1 MALFIAACSSDN
13 SSTDSS
19 IVELEIGS
27 GDVISARRVSGEI
40 SEVGEVD
47 LYHVHAVET
56 NRMLQIKVSSET
68 LRPDVDLLVHVYER
82 NDNGDMVMIA
92 GDHAPV
98 DSLGAVTVKVDV
110 LIDEP
115 KDLYIHV
122 RDLMDDNSST
132 NRPYYISAYYE
143 GAPDG
148 NGSFETATDLV
159 IDGDDVVRDSIGS
172 EDDADCFRVTVTE
185 DGVYDIFVNFN
196 RLTGSSVRLSFTIYN
211 SETGEIIETRK
222 QGNITASHMVHF
234 LEAGETLE
242 AGQYIVVVSEDGKDS
257 FDTSSLYDISV
268 EQRNVA
274 EVMDNDMISEDKD
287 DFVPYGESMFTGAS
301 IDYYEDLDVYE
312 INSSVAGDI
321 KLLNLQF
328 ESISN
333 FSFTYRIELYTAA
346 SIDFLP
352 ISSAIPVFSHD
363 YRGGDNGDAPF
374 QVAMKL
380 DPAAN
385 YYMVVRAASGAAIIA
400 PALYTA
406 DVEVTG
412 ITDADESVVH
422 GDGHMGNDIDYNAID
437 LTAQPSHTG
446 KIAYRA
452 DVDYYKV
459 TVPANNSSK
468 QVLSFALD
476 IPDTELVQYAMK
488 ITGPGL
494 GVLGKTIFNSG
505 DDQRTL
511 DLKTS
516 FLVPE
521 SATASVYIVK
531 VYDFQ
536 DDNGEDANFQL
547 SWNVMNVHGAPAL
560 CPKAGGNTNTFYHN
574 ENDEVGFPGTLT
586 ITYPDTTTG
595 NFKVNNDVF
604 DITDTVNAPRTG
616 SDPVV
621 ISFPWVSGYIDYQND
636 EDWFTLDLS
645 APLNNADAN
654 WYYTISVEMYAN
666 GSPVEYTWEF
676 IPNSNGIPGNET
688 HPHVNTEWCGAYD
701 YYCANGIL
709 ANDGDKT
716 LASDLVNLSLMSTD
730 YRPESDSIE
739 RILWVGK
746 GSMAGSVWSGKV
758 FFRISD
764 FNYLRTGTPNNIVV
778 NPLPDNDWGYE
789 APYYFR
795 LTVKYYNDGLVP
807 PAAN

>member
-27 GDVISARRVSGEI
+27 GDVISAKRVSGEI
-40 SEVGEVD
+40 SEVEEVD

-68 LRPDVDLLVHVYER
+68 LRPDVDILVHVFEK
-82 NDNGDMVMIA
+82 NDNGDLVMIA

-98 DSLGAVTVKVDV
+98 DGLGAVTVKVDV

-122 RDLMDDNSST
+122 RDLMDDDSST

-148 NGSFETATDLV
+148 NGSFSTATDLV
-159 IDGDDVVRDSIGS
+159 MNGAAERDSIGS

-185 DGVYDIFVNFN
+185 DGVYDIFVDFD

-222 QGNITASHMVHF
+222 QGNLTASHMVHF
-234 LEAGETLE
+234 LEAGEYLG

-274 EVMDNDMISEDKD
+274 EVMENDSLADAVAD
-287 DFVPYGESMFTGAS
+287 GEAMFTGAS
-301 IDYYEDLDVYE
+301 IDYYEDQDVYE
-312 INSSVAGDI
+312 INSNVAGDI
-321 KLLNLQF
+321 KILDIQF
-328 ESISN
+328 ASDIPL
-333 FSFTYRIELYTAA
+333 TYRIELYTALNLA
-346 SIDFLP
+346 LDVP
-352 ISSAIPVFSHD
+352 IPEFSHD
-363 YRGGDNGDAPF
+363 YRGGDNGDGDY
-374 QVAMKL
+374 QVSMKL
-380 DPAAN
+380 DPN
-385 YYMVVRAASGAAIIA
+385 ETYFMVVQAASGASVSTLS
-400 PALYTA
+400 PYTA
-406 DVEVTG
+406 DVGVTG
-412 ITDADESVVH
+412 ITDADESFVH
-422 GDGHMGNDIDYNAID
+422 GDGHVGNDIDHNAID
-437 LTAQPSHTG
+437 LAPHPPHTG
-446 KIAYRA
+446 KIAYRG

-476 IPDTELVQYAMK
+476 IPATDLVQYAMK

-521 SATASVYIVK
+521 SVTDSVYIVK

-547 SWNVMNVHGAPAL
+547 SWNVVDVHGDPGA
-560 CPKAGGNTNTFYHN
+560 CPKTGGNTSTFYHN
-574 ENDEVGFPGTLT
+574 ENDEEDFPGILT
-586 ITYPDTTTG
+586 ITYPDTRTG
-595 NFKVNNDVF
+595 DFKVNNDVF

-616 SDPVV
+616 SDPVE

-645 APLNNADAN
+645 APLDNADVN

-666 GSPVEYTWEF
+666 GSPVEYTWEYM
-676 IPNSNGIPGNET
+676 PDSDGNS
-688 HPHVNTEWCGAYD
+688 HVSTEWCEPTALT
-701 YYCANGIL
+701 CRNGIQ
-709 ANDGDKT
+709 AGDGDKT
-716 LASDLVNLSLMSTD
+716 LASELINLSLMSSG
-730 YRPESDSIE
+730 YNNGS
-739 RILWVGK
+739 LWIGK
-746 GSMAGSVWSGKV
+746 GSMAGSIWSGKV
-758 FFRISD
+758 FFRITD
-764 FNYLRTGTPNNIVV
+764 FNYLRTGNPSVINNI
-778 NPLPDNDWGYE
+778 PDGDWGYD

>member
-1 MALFIAACSSDN
+1 MALFISACSSDN

-47 LYHVHAVET
+47 LYHVRAVET

-68 LRPDVDLLVHVYER
+68 YRPDVDLLVHVYER
-82 NDNGDMVMIA
+82 NNNGDLVMLA

-98 DSLGAVTVKVDV
+98 DSPGAVTVKVNV

-143 GAPDG
+143 GLPDG

-159 IDGDDVVRDSIGS
+159 IDGDAERDSIGS
-172 EDDADCFRVTVTE
+172 EDDADCFRVSVTE
-185 DGVYDIFVNFN
+185 DGVYDIFVDFD

-211 SETGEIIETRK
+211 SESGEIIETRK
-222 QGNITASHMVHF
+222 QGNLTASHMVHF

-268 EQRNVA
+268 KQRNVA
-274 EVMDNDMISEDKD
+274 EVMDNDMASEEKD
-287 DFVPYGESMFTGAS
+287 DFVHYGASMFTGAS

-312 INSSVAGDI
+312 INSNVTGDI

-328 ESISN
+328 ESVSN

-352 ISSAIPVFSHD
+352 ISSVIPVFSHD

-385 YYMVVRAASGAAIIA
+385 YYMVVRAASGAAVIA
-400 PALYTA
+400 PAQYTA

-422 GDGHMGNDIDYNAID
+422 GDGHVGNDIDHNAIN

-446 KIAYRA
+446 KIAYRS
-452 DVDYYKV
+452 DVDYYTV

-476 IPDTELVQYAMK
+476 IPATDLVQYAMK

-494 GVLGKTIFNSG
+494 GVLGKTVFNSG

-516 FLVPE
+516 FLVPA

-547 SWNVMNVHGAPAL
+547 SWNVVDVHGAPVA

-574 ENDEVGFPGTLT
+574 ENDDDDSTELLT
-586 ITYPDTTTG
+586 ITYPDTQHG
-595 NFKVNNDVF
+595 HFDVDSDVF

-645 APLNNADAN
+645 APLDNADTN

-666 GSPVEYTWEF
+666 GSPVEYTWEYM
-676 IPNSNGIPGNET
+676 PDSDGNSQVSMEGCRPADMN
-688 HPHVNTEWCGAYD
+688 CRS
-701 YYCANGIL
+701 GIL
-709 ANDGDKT
+709 ASDGDRT
-716 LASDLVNLSLMSTD
+716 LASDLINLSLMSTD
-730 YRPESDSIE
+730 YIPASGSGEK
-739 RILWVGK
+739 ILWVGK

-764 FNYLRTGTPNNIVV
+764 FNYLRTGTPDNIVL
-778 NPLPDNDWGYE
+778 NSLPDNDWGYE

>member
-1 MALFIAACSSDN
+1 MALFIAACSNDN

-19 IVELEIGS
+19 IVELEIGR
-27 GDVISARRVSGEI
+27 GDVISAKRVSGEI

-47 LYHVHAVET
+47 LYHVRAVET
-56 NRMLQIKVSSET
+56 NRMLQIKVSSNT
-68 LRPDVDLLVHVYER
+68 RRPDVDLLVHVFEK
-82 NDNGDMVMIA
+82 NNNGDLVMLA

-98 DSLGAVTVKVDV
+98 DSPGAVTVKVNV
-110 LIDEP
+110 LIDQP

-148 NGSFETATDLV
+148 NGSFSTATDLV
-159 IDGDDVVRDSIGS
+159 MDGPAARDSIGS

-196 RLTGSSVRLSFTIYN
+196 RLAGSSVRLSFTIYN

-222 QGNITASHMVHF
+222 QGNINASHMVHF
-234 LEAGETLE
+234 LEASQE
-242 AGQYIVVVSEDGKDS
+242 YIVMVSEDGKDS
-257 FDTSSLYDISV
+257 FDTSSIYDIRV

-274 EVMDNDMISEDKD
+274 EVMDNDMVSDEKD
-287 DFVPYGESMFTGAS
+287 DFVHYGESMFEGAS
-301 IDYYEDLDVYE
+301 IDYFEDLDVYE
-312 INSSVAGDI
+312 INSNVAGDI

-328 ESISN
+328 ESVSEL
-333 FSFTYRIELYTAA
+333 SFTYRIEIYTAA

-363 YRGGDNGDAPF
+363 YRGGANGDIPF

-385 YYMVVRAASGAAIIA
+385 YYMVVRAASGASVIA
-400 PALYTA
+400 PAEYTA

-422 GDGHMGNDIDYNAID
+422 GDGHVGNDIDHNAIG
-437 LTAQPSHTG
+437 LTAQPHTG
-446 KIAYRA
+446 KIAYRS

-459 TVPANNSSK
+459 TVPANASSK

-505 DDQRTL
+505 DDQRVL

-521 SATASVYIVK
+521 SVSASVYIVK

-547 SWNVMNVHGAPAL
+547 SWNVVAVHGDPGD
-560 CPKAGGNTNTFYHN
+560 CPKAGGNTSTFYHN
-574 ENDEVGFPGTLT
+574 ENDEEDFPGILT
-586 ITYPDTTTG
+586 ITYPDTRTG
-595 NFKVNNDVF
+595 VFKVNNDVF

-621 ISFPWVSGYIDYQND
+621 VSFPWVSGYIDYQND
-636 EDWFTLDLS
+636 EDWFTVDLS

-666 GSPVEYTWEF
+666 GSPVEYTWEYM
-676 IPNSNGIPGNET
+676 PDSDGNSQVSMEGCRPADMN
-688 HPHVNTEWCGAYD
+688 CRS
-701 YYCANGIL
+701 GIL
-709 ANDGDKT
+709 ASDGDRT

-730 YRPESDSIE
+730 YIPESSGE
-739 RILWVGK
+739 KILWIGK

-764 FNYLRTGTPNNIVV
+764 FNYLRTGISPNFVV

>member
-1 MALFIAACSSDN
+1 MALFIAACSSDH

-27 GDVISARRVSGEI
+27 GDVISAKRVSGDI

-47 LYHVHAVET
+47 LYHVRAVET

-68 LRPDVDLLVHVYER
+68 YRPDVDLLIHVFEK
-82 NDNGDMVMIA
+82 NNNGDLVMLA

-98 DSLGAVTVKVDV
+98 DSPGAVTVKVNV
-110 LIDEP
+110 FIDEP

-122 RDLMDDNSST
+122 RDLMDDHSSP
-132 NRPYYISAYYE
+132 NKPYYISAYYE
-143 GAPDG
+143 GTPDG

-159 IDGDDVVRDSIGS
+159 IDGDDEIRDSIGS

-185 DGVYDIFVNFN
+185 DGVYDIFVDFD

-211 SETGEIIETRK
+211 SETGDIIETRK
-222 QGNITASHMVHF
+222 QGNITASHMVHY
-234 LEAGETLE
+234 LEAD
-242 AGQYIVVVSEDGKDS
+242 QDYIVVVSEDGKDS
-257 FDTSSLYDISV
+257 FDTSSIYEISV
-268 EQRNVA
+268 EQRNAV
-274 EVMDNDMISEDKD
+274 EVMGNDTISDAVTD
-287 DFVPYGESMFTGAS
+287 GEAMFDGAS

-312 INSSVAGDI
+312 INSNVAGDI

-328 ESISN
+328 ESVSV

-346 SIDFLP
+346 SLLVTP
-352 ISSAIPVFSHD
+352 IADAIPVFSHD
-363 YRGGDNGDAPF
+363 YRGGDNGDMPF

-385 YYMVVRAASGAAIIA
+385 YYMVVRAASGASVIA

-422 GDGHMGNDIDYNAID
+422 GDGHVGNDIDHDSID
-437 LTAQPSHTG
+437 LTAQPAHTG
-446 KIAYRA
+446 KIAFRA

-459 TVPANNSSK
+459 AVPANNSSK

-476 IPDTELVQYAMK
+476 IPATDLVQYAMK

-505 DDQRTL
+505 DDQRTV

-521 SATASVYIVK
+521 STTDSVYIVK

-536 DDNGEDANFQL
+536 DDNGEDASFQL
-547 SWNVMNVHGAPAL
+547 SWNVVNVHGAPAA
-560 CPKAGGNTNTFYHN
+560 CPKAGGNANTFYHN
-574 ENDEVGFPGTLT
+574 ENDEDGFPGTLT
-586 ITYPDTTTG
+586 ITYPDTKTG
-595 NFKVNNDVF
+595 NFKVNNEVF

-621 ISFPWVSGYIDYQND
+621 ISYPWVSGYIDYQND

-666 GSPVEYTWEF
+666 GSPVEYTWEYM
-676 IPNSNGIPGNET
+676 PDSDGNSQVSMEGCRPADMN
-688 HPHVNTEWCGAYD
+688 CRS
-701 YYCANGIL
+701 GIL
-709 ANDGDKT
+709 ASDGDRT

-730 YRPESDSIE
+730 YIPESDSSE

-764 FNYLRTGTPNNIVV
+764 FNYLRTGTSPNFTL

-795 LTVKYYNDGLVP
+795 LTVKYYNNGLVP